1 VEKLECFIGLFWD
14 VNIFTLDKNQH
25 KRFIIERILKYGRP
39 ESIKWLLANYADQ
52 EIIEVVKLSKNID
65 RKTANYWAIHY
76 HIPKEEVL
84 CLNRSYLQKCFY

>member
-1 VEKLECFIGLFWD
+1 MEKLECFIGLFWD
-14 VNIFTLDKNQH
+14 VNLSTLDKNTH

-39 ESIKWLLANYADQ
+39 ESIKWLLANYTEQ